1 MTPEEKEEVKA
12 RLDRADAIEEQIENI
27 ESALDI
33 ISGGRFY
40 LNACTF
46 QQEHETVSSKALSL
60 IEPSVKRE
68 LRNKID
74 ELKAEFEKL

>member
-1 MTPEEKEEVKA
+1 MTPEEKKEVEA
-12 RLDRADAIEEQIENI
+12 RLDRANVIEEQIKNI
-27 ESALDI
+27 ESALEI
-33 ISGGRFY
+33 IGGGKFY

-46 QQEHETVSSKALSL
+46 REEHETVSSALSL

>member
-46 QQEHETVSSKALSL
+46 QQEHETVSSALSL

>member
-1 MTPEEKEEVKA
+1 MTPEEKKEVKA
-12 RLDRADAIEEQIENI
+12 RLDRANAIEEQIESI
-27 ESALDI
+27 KSALEI

-46 QQEHETVSSKALSL
+46 QRGHETVSRALSL

>member
-1 MTPEEKEEVKA
+1 MTPKEKEEVKA

-27 ESALDI
+27 ESALEV

-40 LNACTF
+40 LNAFTF
-46 QQEHETVSSKALSL
+46 QQEHETVSRALSL

>member
-1 MTPEEKEEVKA
+1 MTPEEKKEVKA
-12 RLDRADAIEEQIENI
+12 RLERANAIEEQIENI
-27 ESALDI
+27 ESALEI
-33 ISGGRFY
+33 IGGGRFY

-46 QQEHETVSSKALSL
+46 QKEHEAVSKALSL

-74 ELKAEFEKL
+74 ELKAEFDEL

>member
-1 MTPEEKEEVKA
+1 MTPKEKEEVKA
-12 RLDRADAIEEQIENI
+12 RLDRADTIEEQIKNI
-27 ESALDI
+27 ESALNI

-40 LNACTF
+40 LNACIF
-46 QQEHETVSSKALSL
+46 RQEHETVSRALSL

>member
-12 RLDRADAIEEQIENI
+12 RLDRANAIEEQIENI
-27 ESALDI
+27 ESALEI

-46 QQEHETVSSKALSL
+46 RQEHETASRALSL

>member
-1 MTPEEKEEVKA
+1 MTPEEKKEVKA
-12 RLDRADAIEEQIENI
+12 RLDRANAIEEQIENI
-27 ESALDI
+27 ESALEI

-46 QQEHETVSSKALSL
+46 QREHEAVSRALSL

>member
-1 MTPEEKEEVKA
+1 MTPEEKKEVKA
-12 RLDRADAIEEQIENI
+12 RLDRANEIEEQIENI
-27 ESALDI
+27 ESAIDI
-33 ISGGRFY
+33 ITGGRFY
-40 LNACTF
+40 LSACRF
-46 QQEHETVSSKALSL
+46 REEHETVSMALSL

>member
-46 QQEHETVSSKALSL
+46 RQEHETVSRALSL